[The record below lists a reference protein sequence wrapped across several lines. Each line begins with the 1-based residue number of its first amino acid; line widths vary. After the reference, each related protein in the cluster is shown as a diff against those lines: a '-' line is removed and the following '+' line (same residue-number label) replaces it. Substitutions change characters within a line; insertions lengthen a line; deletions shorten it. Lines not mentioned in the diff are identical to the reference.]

1 MIVFYSRG
9 VTSFKIRKFVKFLL
23 FSGTFCYILAR
34 PYEVPEERDARFYEV
49 SLKIIL
55 IFINALLHLIND
67 FFDTSVKIK
76 FIHFIKRTLVD

>member
-1 MIVFYSRG
+1 MVVFYSRG

-23 FSGTFCYILAR
+23 FSGAFCYILAR

-55 IFINALLHLIND
+55 IFINAL
-67 FFDTSVKIK
+67 
-76 FIHFIKRTLVD
+76 

>member
-1 MIVFYSRG
+1 MSLL
-9 VTSFKIRKFVKFLL
+9 SKFLNLFLL

-55 IFINALLHLIND
+55 IFINALLHLVND
-67 FFDTSVKIK
+67 FFDTSVKTK
-76 FIHFIKRTLVD
+76 FIHFIKRTLID

>member
-1 MIVFYSRG
+1 MIVFYSRQ
-9 VTSFKIRKFVKFLL
+9 VSLLSKFVNLFLL
-23 FSGTFCYILAR
+23 FSGTFCYR

-76 FIHFIKRTLVD
+76 FIHLIKRTLID